1 MIKFSNLNRL
11 NDLPINIGNI
21 LLKNDILAKSL
32 KHNTKD
38 ALIKNITIKEK
49 QSLINQSDS
58 INRRILFQPFNDE
71 TISDERSELR
81 IYIFELNSEN
91 HILSEVIIGFEIIVN
106 NELWL
111 LNNGKQ
117 RALII
122 LEELF
127 KSLNDVDINGI
138 GSLRFYNDYPC
149 RIRFYNKNFTGY
161 NLMMKT
167 RLT

>member
-1 MIKFSNLNRL
+1 VKKLFSL
-11 NDLPINIGNI
+11 I
-21 LLKNDILAKSL
+21 LILAILGIIIQVSFNFL
-32 KHNTKD
+32 VGGHTV
-38 ALIKNITIKEK
+38 IYNIDNDDTTFNIKETFSVGH
-49 QSLINQSDS
+49 QSSYRYEKDRKNY
-58 INRRILFQPFNDE
+58 F
-71 TISDERSELR
+71 
-81 IYIFELNSEN
+81 
-91 HILSEVIIGFEIIVN
+91 FEIIVN